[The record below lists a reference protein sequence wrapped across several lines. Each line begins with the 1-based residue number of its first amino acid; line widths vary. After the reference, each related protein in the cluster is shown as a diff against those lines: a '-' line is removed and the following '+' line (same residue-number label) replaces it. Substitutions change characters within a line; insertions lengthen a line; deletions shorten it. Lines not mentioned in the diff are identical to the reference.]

1 MLMIFFR
8 FCLIASVST
17 GALASSLAE
26 LEKALADSDISV
38 ARAEYQV
45 QISQAREDQ
54 ADAGLGPRLNAAVSS
69 VRNNR
74 KQFGVTE
81 RYTGEEYSLTLDQS
95 LYNEPASLAPLRQAV
110 LTQGSRF
117 ALERTEQERRIEL
130 VTAFVAWV
138 DSDSQLKSLN
148 RRLSSVGQRAFQ
160 LDKLF
165 ESQQVSV
172 VAVLTVNNERDRV
185 RADIAQVEAN
195 QAAARAALIN
205 LLGDEDLLGEIP
217 SLGAV
222 TAWPFHDIARALAEV
237 SVESHPSILE
247 ARSQREA
254 SVIALRQAEAA
265 SLPVV
270 TVQARISDS
279 NVGSNSSE
287 TAPVRNM
294 AAQVSMTWGLFDSG
308 AKEARLRESE
318 FYVKDSE
325 LALEQSLRAIQQ
337 RRQASETE
345 IKRVRRAWDAA
356 LAEVRSAEQLLQA
369 AERSYDLGVGTIGDT
384 LRALERL
391 VEAEIRLSSRW
402 LEGLLGVARLAQ
414 SSSLLDRSTVERLS
428 NLMP

>member
-205 LLGDEDLLGEIP
+205 LLGDEDLLREIP